1 MYRNEMASA
10 GAVAAF
16 ALIRVP
22 RGAPR
27 PSDDACRAAIALDR
41 AQLRLPPLN
50 GHVEFA
56 VAGPYAVVVD
66 DTELDEYT
74 VWEK

>member
-1 MYRNEMASA
+1 MASSA
-10 GAVAAF
+10 FVLAF

-22 RGAPR
+22 HGAPR
-27 PSDDACRAAIALDR
+27 PSDDACREAIARDR

-50 GHVEFA
+50 GRVEFA
-56 VAGPYAVVVD
+56 LAGPYAVDVNG
-66 DTELDEYT
+66 TTLDEYT

>member
-1 MYRNEMASA
+1 MASSA
-10 GAVAAF
+10 FVLAF

-27 PSDDACRAAIALDR
+27 PSDDACREAIARDR

-50 GHVEFA
+50 GHVEYA
-56 VAGPYAVVVD
+56 VAGPYEVD
-66 DTELDEYT
+66 VNGSAFDEYT

>member
-1 MYRNEMASA
+1 MATDA
-10 GAVAAF
+10 FALAF

-27 PSDDACRAAIALDR
+27 PSDDACRAAIARDR
-41 AQLRLPPLN
+41 AQLCLPSLN
-50 GHVEFA
+50 GHVEYA
-56 VAGPYAVVVD
+56 VAGPYEVVVD
-66 DTELDEYT
+66 GSELDEYT